1 MQQLKASKT
10 TVLLN
15 PQTITHGS
23 TTTANFDL
31 LDVKG
36 EAEIMVTFGAM
47 AGGTDGTANSSIKIL
62 ESDDTVV
69 SNFVE
74 ITDLTSTAGAIG
86 ANQHGRFFINRANGG
101 RKRYARI
108 AVTLPSSG
116 TNSNILVA
124 ATGRVYEQGE
134 DPSSNSEMGATVVKE
149 VL

>member
-10 TVLLN
+10 TVLLQ

-47 AGGTDGTANSSIKIL
+47 AGAGTVNSSIKIS
-62 ESDDTVV
+62 ESDDTVA

-74 ITDLTSTAGAIG
+74 IAALASTAGAIG
-86 ANQHGRFFINRANGG
+86 TNQHGRFFINRANGS
-101 RKRYARI
+101 RKRYAQI
-108 AVTLPSSG
+108 AITLPTSSAA
-116 TNSNILVA
+116 SNILVA

-134 DPSSNSEMGATVVKE
+134 DPSADSEMGATVVKE

>member
-10 TVLLN
+10 TVLLQ

-36 EAEIMVTFGAM
+36 EAEILVSFGAM
-47 AGGTDGTANSSIKIL
+47 AGAGTVNSSIKIS
-62 ESDDTVV
+62 ESDDTVA

-86 ANQHGRFFINRANGG
+86 TNQHGRFFINRANGS
-101 RKRYARI
+101 RKRYAQI
-108 AVTLPSSG
+108 AITLPTSG

-149 VL
+149 AL

>member
-10 TVLLN
+10 TVLLH

-36 EAEIMVTFGAM
+36 EAEILVTFGAM
-47 AGGTDGTANSSIKIL
+47 AGAGTVNSSIKIS
-62 ESDDTVV
+62 ESDDTVA

-74 ITDLTSTAGAIG
+74 ITALASTAGAIG
-86 ANQHGRFFINRANGG
+86 TNQHGRFFINRANGG
-101 RKRYARI
+101 SKRYAQI
-108 AVTLPSSG
+108 AITLPTSG

-149 VL
+149 SL

>member
-10 TVLLN
+10 TVLLH

-36 EAEIMVTFGAM
+36 EAEILVTFGAM
-47 AGGTDGTANSSIKIL
+47 AGAGTVNSSIKIY
-62 ESDDTVV
+62 ESDDTVA

-74 ITDLTSTAGAIG
+74 ITALASTAGAIG
-86 ANQHGRFFINRANGG
+86 TNQHGRFFINRANGG

-108 AVTLPSSG
+108 AITLPSSG

>member
-10 TVLLN
+10 TVLLH

-36 EAEIMVTFGAM
+36 EAEIMVSFGAM
-47 AGGTDGTANSSIKIL
+47 ASAGTVNSSIKIS
-62 ESDDTVV
+62 ESDDTVA

-74 ITDLTSTAGAIG
+74 ITALASTAGAIG
-86 ANQHGRFFINRANGG
+86 TNQNGRFFINRANGS
-101 RKRYARI
+101 RKRYAQI
-108 AVTLPSSG
+108 AITLPTSG

-134 DPSSNSEMGATVVKE
+134 DPSADSEMGATVVKE
-149 VL
+149 AL

>member
-10 TVLLN
+10 TVLLH

-36 EAEIMVTFGAM
+36 EAEILVTFGAM
-47 AGGTDGTANSSIKIL
+47 AGAGTVNSSIKIS
-62 ESDDTVV
+62 ESDDTEA

-74 ITDLTSTAGAIG
+74 IAALASTAGAIG
-86 ANQHGRFFINRANGG
+86 TNQHGRFFINRANGS
-101 RKRYARI
+101 RKRYAQI
-108 AVTLPSSG
+108 AITLPTSG

-134 DPSSNSEMGATVVKE
+134 DPSADSEMGATVVKE
-149 VL
+149 AL

>member
-10 TVLLN
+10 TVLLH

-36 EAEIMVTFGAM
+36 EAEILVTFGAM
-47 AGGTDGTANSSIKIL
+47 AGAGTVNSSIKIS
-62 ESDDTVV
+62 ESDDTEA

-74 ITDLTSTAGAIG
+74 IAALASTAGAIG
-86 ANQHGRFFINRANGG
+86 TNQHGRFFINRANGS
-101 RKRYARI
+101 RKRYAQI
-108 AVTLPSSG
+108 AITLPTSG

-134 DPSSNSEMGATVVKE
+134 DPSSNSEMGATVIKE
-149 VL
+149 AL

>member
-10 TVLLN
+10 TVLLH

-36 EAEIMVTFGAM
+36 EAEILVTFGAM
-47 AGGTDGTANSSIKIL
+47 AGAGTVNSSIKIY
-62 ESDDTVV
+62 ESDTTATD
-69 SNFVE
+69 SFVE
-74 ITDLTSTAGAIG
+74 ITALASTAGAIG
-86 ANQHGRFFINRANGG
+86 TNQHGRFFINRANGS
-101 RKRYARI
+101 RKRYAQI
-108 AVTLPSSG
+108 EVTLPTSG

-124 ATGRVYEQGE
+124 AAGRVYEQGE

>member
-10 TVLLN
+10 TVLLH

-47 AGGTDGTANSSIKIL
+47 AGAGTVNSSIKIS
-62 ESDDTVV
+62 ESDDTVA

-86 ANQHGRFFINRANGG
+86 TNQHGRFFINRANGG

-108 AVTLPSSG
+108 AITLPTSG

-134 DPSSNSEMGATVVKE
+134 DPSSTSEMGATVVKE

>member
-10 TVLLN
+10 TVLLH
-15 PQTITHGS
+15 PQTITHGQ
-23 TTTANFDL
+23 TLTANFDL

-36 EAEIMVTFGAM
+36 EAEILVSFGAM
-47 AGGTDGTANSSIKIL
+47 AGAGTVNSSVKIY
-62 ESDDTVV
+62 ESDDTEAT
-69 SNFVE
+69 NFVE
-74 ITDLTSTAGAIG
+74 ITALASTAGAIG
-86 ANQHGRFFINRANGG
+86 TNQHGRYFINRANGG

-108 AVTLPSSG
+108 EVTLPTSG

-134 DPSSNSEMGATVVKE
+134 DPSTNSELGATVFKE

>member
-10 TVLLN
+10 TVLLH

-36 EAEIMVTFGAM
+36 EAEILVTFGAM
-47 AGGTDGTANSSIKIL
+47 AGAGTVNSSIKIY
-62 ESDDTVV
+62 ESDTTATD
-69 SNFVE
+69 SFVE
-74 ITDLTSTAGAIG
+74 ITALASTAGAIG
-86 ANQHGRFFINRANGG
+86 TNQHGRFFINRANGAS
-101 RKRYARI
+101 KRYARI
-108 AVTLPSSG
+108 EVTLPTSG

-134 DPSSNSEMGATVVKE
+134 DPSSTSEMGATVVKE

>member
-10 TVLLN
+10 TVLLH

-36 EAEIMVTFGAM
+36 EAEILVTFGAM
-47 AGGTDGTANSSIKIL
+47 AGAGTVNSSIKIS
-62 ESDDTVV
+62 ESDDTVA

-74 ITDLTSTAGAIG
+74 ITALASTAGAIG
-86 ANQHGRFFINRANGG
+86 TNQHGRFFINRANGS
-101 RKRYARI
+101 RKRYAQI
-108 AVTLPSSG
+108 AITLPTSG

-134 DPSSNSEMGATVVKE
+134 DASADSEMGATVVKE
-149 VL
+149 AL